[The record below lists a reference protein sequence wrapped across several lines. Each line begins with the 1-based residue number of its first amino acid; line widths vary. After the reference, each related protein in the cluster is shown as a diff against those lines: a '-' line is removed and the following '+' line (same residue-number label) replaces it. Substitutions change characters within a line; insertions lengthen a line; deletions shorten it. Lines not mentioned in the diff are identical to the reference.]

1 MISYYI
7 VLLESS
13 LCHKLISLKITAP
26 ATKKLRRQTEMKSTI
41 LTVTTAT
48 WDRAVLVEQMSDKCS
63 LPVQTDLA
71 TEAETEKSC

>member
-1 MISYYI
+1 
-7 VLLESS
+7 
-13 LCHKLISLKITAP
+13 
-26 ATKKLRRQTEMKSTI
+26 MKSTI
-41 LTVTTAT
+41 LTVTTET